1 MHINKLILIIHFLKK
16 ITKKSLAF
24 EHYKKGLFN
33 NQTVKWIQYRIK
45 RTPRSVNTVKITKI
59 ALKNTDG
66 KRLCAFN
73 GITTYPHG
81 TNPFIMCLEELK
93 VKDAFTRYLKYQEL
107 IMA

>member
-24 EHYKKGLFN
+24 EHYKKCLFN

-81 TNPFIMCLEELK
+81 TNPLIMCLEELK
-93 VKDAFTRYLKYQEL
+93 VKHAFARYPKDQK
-107 IMA
+107 IIIA